1 MKKND
6 QGGHQSRLIRLRKRL
21 TQELGH
27 TEDALREDVLAPG
40 EISSVGTH
48 PADHDSE
55 GLDEKIAIAQN
66 EEQMLKDVEGALER
80 IEAGTYGVCQECGR
94 AISQER
100 LQAIPYTPWCID
112 CARGNHNER
121 PRPR

>member
-48 PADHDSE
+48 QADHDSE

-66 EEQMLKDVEGALER
+66 EEQMLKDVEAALER

-94 AISQER
+94 AIAQER

-112 CARGNHNER
+112 CARENRQER
-121 PRPR
+121 PRPK